1 VCYAFTPVQ
10 DPSGAITWLPRK
22 VLDQY
27 LKAGLISPPEE
38 IFPGDRTD
46 IYRWIGPG
54 PEPAEMRFDLV
65 PRFYLQ
71 KERLP
76 LGEMLKRKRS
86 RKRDGDG
93 FSSYNARSESLLER
107 AAFRGP
113 WLESKRMAVPI
124 SAFRERPNMDG
135 APADFRGRDYR
146 IHLPGTKFLAGIWDR
161 WENGRGESLE
171 SFSIL
176 TVDSLGNGLLRSI
189 WHERCPLILEP
200 EEAQRWLDPATTPE
214 EALRMI
220 RLYPAEAMR
229 LEEIPPVERAAKGKT
244 PKPSGGEGPS
254 EGEGGQMSLF

>member
-1 VCYAFTPVQ
+1 MCYAFTPVQ

-27 LKAGLISPPEE
+27 LKEGRIRPPEE

-46 IYRWIGPG
+46 LYQWIGEG
-54 PEPAEMRFDLV
+54 LAPAEMRFDLV
-65 PRFYLQ
+65 PRFYLK
-71 KERLP
+71 KEGLP
-76 LGEMLKRKRS
+76 LEAMLKRKRS

-113 WLESKRMAVPI
+113 WQESKRMAVPI
-124 SAFRERPNMDG
+124 TAFRERPNMDD
-135 APADFRGRDYR
+135 APAEFRGKEYL
-146 IHLPGTKFLAGIWDR
+146 IHLDGPKFLAGVWDR
-161 WENGRGESLE
+161 WENGRGESLD
-171 SFSIL
+171 SFAIL

-200 EEAQRWLDPATTPE
+200 DEARRWLDPKTTPE

-220 RLYPAEAMR
+220 RVYPAEAMR
-229 LEEIPPVERAAKGKT
+229 LEKIDPGREAQQT
-244 PKPSGGEGPS
+244 
-254 EGEGGQMSLF
+254 SLF

>member
-27 LKAGLISPPEE
+27 VKAGRILPPEE
-38 IFPGDRTD
+38 IFPGDRADIFRWTD
-46 IYRWIGPG
+46 EGPG
-54 PEPAEMRFDLV
+54 LAEMRFDLV
-65 PRFYLQ
+65 PRFYLK
-71 KERLP
+71 KEILS
-76 LGEMLKRKRS
+76 LEAMLKRKRS

-124 SAFRERPNMDG
+124 SAFRERPNMEG
-135 APADFRGRDYR
+135 APAEFRGREYLIR
-146 IHLPGTKFLAGIWDR
+146 LEATKFLAGLWDR
-161 WENGRGESLE
+161 WENGRGETLE

-200 EEAQRWLDPATTPE
+200 DQAKRWLDPGTPPE
-214 EALRMI
+214 EAMRMI
-220 RLYPAEAMR
+220 RVYPADAMR
-229 LEEIPPVERAAKGKT
+229 LEEIDPGLEAQQT
-244 PKPSGGEGPS
+244 
-254 EGEGGQMSLF
+254 SLF